1 MTGKEKIRVYELA
14 RMLNMPAKE
23 MLSILKDL
31 GIDVKTHMSVL
42 DKETAKIVEDTLTEQ
57 ETEQK
62 APPEEEKEVS
72 EEKPEEAVETEGEGA
87 VEVEEVRV
95 EEEEYGEPRPPVV
108 TVMGHVDH
116 GKTTLLDTIRNTN
129 VASREA
135 GGITQHIGASVI
147 DVNGKEIVFLDT
159 PGHEAFTKMR
169 ARGAQATDI
178 VILVVAADDGV
189 MPQTI
194 EAINHAKAANI
205 PIVVAINKIDKPN
218 ANIDRVKQQLSEQ
231 GLIPEE
237 WGGETICV
245 PISAKNGTGVN
256 ELLEMV
262 LLQAEIMELKADP
275 NRSAEG
281 IVIESRLDKGKGPV
295 ATLLVKNGTLR
306 KGDVVVIGKD
316 TWGKVRAMFD
326 DKGKMIKEAPPS
338 KPAEITGINGVPQ
351 PGSIFRVV
359 ENEKKAKQIIEEYK
373 LEEKMASTKPHRQ
386 LTIEELYA
394 QMTGE
399 KKEIRVILKTD
410 VHGSLEAIE
419 DSLLKLSTEET
430 TVKIIHKGVGRIT
443 ENDIMLASASKA
455 IVIGFNIRPESSAT
469 KLADRER
476 VTIKLYRVIYE
487 MLEDL
492 QNLIEG
498 MKPKEET
505 EVLIGTAEIRKVFKI
520 PKIGKVAGCYVTD
533 GKIVRDKKAR
543 IVRDGKIIYESK
555 VSSLRRFKNDAKEVA
570 SGYECGIMLEKFSDY
585 KEGDTIEVYDIQ
597 ESA

>member
-1 MTGKEKIRVYELA
+1 MGKEKIRVYELA

-57 ETEQK
+57 ETEAK
-62 APPEEEKEVS
+62 KEETS
-72 EEKPEEAVETEGEGA
+72 TEAVETDTAEEKA
-87 VEVEEVRV
+87 EEVVEETEVTKEI
-95 EEEEYGEPRPPVV
+95 EETYGESRPPVV

-129 VASREA
+129 IASREA

-147 DVNGKEIVFLDT
+147 EVNGKEIVFLDT

-245 PISAKNGTGVN
+245 PISAKNGTGID
-256 ELLEMV
+256 ELLEML
-262 LLQAEIMELKADP
+262 LLQAEIVELKADP
-275 NRSAEG
+275 NRKAEG

-306 KGDVVVIGKD
+306 KGDVVVIGNSS
-316 TWGKVRAMFD
+316 WGRIRAMFD
-326 DKGKMIKEAPPS
+326 DKGKMTKEVPPS
-338 KPAEITGINGVPQ
+338 KPAEITGIDSVPQ
-351 PGSIFRVV
+351 PGSTFRVV
-359 ENEKKAKQIIEEYK
+359 ENEKIAKQIVEEYQ
-373 LEEKMASTKPHRQ
+373 LQQKMAASRPHRQ
-386 LTIEELYA
+386 LTIEDLYA
-394 QMTGE
+394 QMSGE
-399 KKEIRVILKTD
+399 KKEIRIILKAD

-419 DSLLKLSTEET
+419 DSLLKLSTEDAT
-430 TVKIIHKGVGRIT
+430 IKIIHKGVGRIT
-443 ENDIMLASASKA
+443 ENDVMLASASKA

-492 QNLIEG
+492 QNFIEG
-498 MKPKEET
+498 MKPKEEM
-505 EVLIGTAEIRKVFKI
+505 EVLIGTAEIRKVFRI

-533 GKIVRDKKAR
+533 GKIIRDKKAR
-543 IVRDGKIIYESK
+543 VVRDGKIIYESK
-555 VSSLRRFKNDAKEVA
+555 INSLRRFKNDAKEVA
-570 SGYECGIMLEKFSDY
+570 SGYECGIMVEKFSDY
-585 KEGDTIEVYDIQ
+585 KEGDIIEVYDIQ
-597 ESA
+597 EST

>member
-57 ETEQK
+57 ETETK
-62 APPEEEKEVS
+62 KEET
-72 EEKPEEAVETEGEGA
+72 PMEAVETGTAEKKAEE
-87 VEVEEVRV
+87 VVEETEFTKEI
-95 EEEEYGEPRPPVV
+95 EEIYGEPRPPVV

-147 DVNGKEIVFLDT
+147 EANGKEIVFLDT

-245 PISAKNGTGVN
+245 PISAKNGTGID
-256 ELLEMV
+256 ELLEML

-275 NRSAEG
+275 NRKAEG

-306 KGDVVVIGKD
+306 KGNVVVIGNSS
-316 TWGKVRAMFD
+316 WGRIRAMFD
-326 DKGKMIKEAPPS
+326 DKGKMIKEVPPS
-338 KPAEITGINGVPQ
+338 KPAEITGIDSVPQ
-351 PGSIFRVV
+351 PGSTFRVV
-359 ENEKKAKQIIEEYK
+359 ENEKIAKQIVEEYR
-373 LEEKMASTKPHRQ
+373 LQQKMAASRPHRQ
-386 LTIEELYA
+386 LTIEDLYA
-394 QMTGE
+394 QMSGE
-399 KKEIRVILKTD
+399 KKEIRIILKAD

-419 DSLLKLSTEET
+419 DSLLKLSTEDT
-430 TVKIIHKGVGRIT
+430 SIKIIHKGVGRIT
-443 ENDIMLASASKA
+443 ENDVMLASASKA

-498 MKPKEET
+498 MRPKEEM

-533 GKIVRDKKAR
+533 GKIIRDKKAR
-543 IVRDGKIIYESK
+543 VVRNGKIIYESK
-555 VSSLRRFKNDAKEVA
+555 INSLRRFKNDAKEIA
-570 SGYECGIMLEKFSDY
+570 SGYECGIMVEKFSDY
-585 KEGDTIEVYDIQ
+585 KEGDIIEVYDIQ
-597 ESA
+597 EST